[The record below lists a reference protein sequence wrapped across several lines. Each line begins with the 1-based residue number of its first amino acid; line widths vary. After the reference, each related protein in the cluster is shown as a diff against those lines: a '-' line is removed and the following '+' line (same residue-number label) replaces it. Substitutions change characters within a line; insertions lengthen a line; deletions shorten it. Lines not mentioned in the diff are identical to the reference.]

1 MVVVPI
7 AVALVCAQQLSL
19 HDQRN
24 RAEIMAGV
32 VLNRAAMTTE
42 QLNSAFQRMSV
53 FDAAHA
59 CSPEAIAL
67 MRQIDLSSSLLQG
80 VGYIE
85 GNTLKCSSL
94 GDNRPIDAG
103 PYDYVSA
110 TQTYFRRQRDLGIAT
125 GTPLLLVTAKSGYT
139 ALVHPALI
147 FSLNDAQ
154 QDLPSGVVSY
164 STRED
169 IIYSGRKTF
178 DWHGVDLPA
187 GQRHGTLAMGDQLV
201 GWERSPVWDHFTYAA
216 IPAAAVASEF
226 QTLARIFVPIGIAAG
241 ILALWLARRLA
252 ANRASLPALL
262 KAGLKR
268 DEILTVYQ
276 PIVDM
281 RTGRWAGAEVLARWK
296 RPGGE
301 WVSPDVFVQIAERH
315 GLVSQLTQR
324 VLARSCAELGAF
336 ATTHKDFFVSIN
348 ISSADLREPDFTAT
362 LAAICS
368 GRGIAHERVH
378 LEITERAEVDPGLE
392 AATIATLR
400 GMGFKVGIDDFG
412 IGYSNLAY
420 LDLLQVDYLK
430 IDRAFVAGLPRAQ
443 IGTEIVDHIIE
454 LAAGRGLQLIAE
466 GVEREEQRAE
476 LISRGVTLAQ
486 GWLFGRP
493 MAALEF
499 IHAYAEQQAAGQA
512 TARPLAQVA

>member
-32 VLNRAAMTTE
+32 VLNRTAMTTE

-59 CSPEAIAL
+59 CSPEAVTL

-94 GDNRPIDAG
+94 GDNRPVDAG

-110 TQTYFRRQRDLGIAT
+110 TQTYFRRQRDLGIAP
-125 GTPLLLVTAKSGYT
+125 GALLLLVTAKSGYT

-147 FSLNDAQ
+147 FSLNDAA

-169 IIYSGRKTF
+169 IINSGRQTF

-187 GQRHGTLAMGDQLV
+187 NQHGGTLTMGNQIV

-216 IPAAAVASEF
+216 IPVAAVASEF
-226 QTLARIFVPIGIAAG
+226 DTLARIFVPTGIAMG
-241 ILALWLARRLA
+241 IFALWLTRRFV

-262 KAGLKR
+262 RAGLKR

-281 RTGRWAGAEVLARWK
+281 RTGRWVGAEVLARWR

-301 WVSPDVFVQIAERH
+301 WVPPDVFVQIAERH

-324 VLARSCAELGAF
+324 VIARSCAEFGGFAQAHEAF
-336 ATTHKDFFVSIN
+336 FISIN
-348 ISSADLREPDFTAT
+348 ISSADLRDPDFCPT
-362 LAAICS
+362 LAATCAT
-368 GRGIAHERVH
+368 RGIAHERVH
-378 LEITERAEVDPGLE
+378 LEITERTEVDPELE

-420 LDLLQVDYLK
+420 LDLLQLDYLK
-430 IDRAFVAGLPRAQ
+430 IDRAFVAGLSRGQ

-493 MAALEF
+493 MSAIEF
-499 IHAYAEQQAAGQA
+499 THAYAEKETEPSVSSPA
-512 TARPLAQVA
+512 LAHVA